1 MSTQPNAGGRRLI
14 PFTINGVSYETD
26 DLSQEASDLLKLAG
40 LDPAGFDLGE
50 VSGKEHLETKW
61 YHDNEKVEI
70 HKDARFVSRRQSAPV
85 A

>member
-1 MSTQPNAGGRRLI
+1 MSNQIETGGRRSI
-14 PFTINGVSYETD
+14 PFTIDGVSYDTD
-26 DLSQEASDLLKLAG
+26 DPSQRASQLLKLAG

-50 VSGKEHLETKW
+50 VEGKEHLETKW
-61 YHDNEKVEI
+61 YQDNETVEI